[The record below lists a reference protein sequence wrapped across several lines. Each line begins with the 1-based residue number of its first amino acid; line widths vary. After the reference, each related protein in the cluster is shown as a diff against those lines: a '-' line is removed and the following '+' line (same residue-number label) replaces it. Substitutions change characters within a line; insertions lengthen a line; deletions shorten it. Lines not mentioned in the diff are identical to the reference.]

1 MQKRTLVLECL
12 PVPQK
17 ACNKIIG
24 TLSKDDDDVSEY
36 VAKKMNLRSFKL
48 NRAYL
53 DQLNM

>member
-1 MQKRTLVLECL
+1 MFKAVITGGGCGDKLPLGTL
-12 PVPQK
+12 
-17 ACNKIIG
+17 G

-48 NRAYL
+48 NRVYL